1 MTITTDHSASSYG
14 IPVILDAVGRPMDCA
29 PGVRAAREQLGLTQE
44 GFAAALQASLGVTA
58 DDAGDGHTGV
68 SVWAVRK
75 WEQGHRLPGARALY
89 AMADLLRR
97 AKVAD

>member
-14 IPVILDAVGRPMDCA
+14 VPVVLDDTGKPMDYA

-44 GFAAALQASLGVTA
+44 GFAAALQVSLGVSA

-68 SVWAVRK
+68 FVWAVRK

-97 AKVAD
+97 ATAR